1 VDDLQ
6 THARTALEQVCARGD
21 LDRARDLYA
30 EDFVDHVNAL
40 EFHGQAGIARSV
52 ALYRAIFPDLRIRVL
67 DQSTDGDRVT
77 SRWELHGT
85 HKGRTVTLPG
95 ITLSRFEN
103 GKIAEDWTVSD
114 NLDLLRRL
122 GVRRGLALAARHLA
136 GRLPGS
142 R

>member
-1 VDDLQ
+1 M
-6 THARTALEQVCARGD
+6 
-21 LDRARDLYA
+21 
-30 EDFVDHVNAL
+30 DHVNAL

-52 ALYRAIFPDLRIRVL
+52 ALYRAIFPDLQIRVV
-67 DQSTDGDRVT
+67 DQTTDGDRVT